1 MNNPNWSAIAAM
13 TDLRVI
19 GNGPKIPWHISEDF
33 RHFKKTTMGK
43 TIVVGRK
50 TFETLPP
57 LPGRDII
64 VLSNN
69 TTTLIN
75 GRLPISIETLK
86 KDYAEK
92 ELIFCGGGE
101 IYKALLSYFSKLI
114 LTKVHLNYPGDVFFP
129 KFESQF
135 KLTEIL
141 CQTPIYSIEIWN
153 QKK

>member
-33 RHFKKTTMGK
+33 KHFKRTTMGK
-43 TIVVGRK
+43 TIVVGRR

-75 GRLPISIETLK
+75 GRLPISIDTLK
-86 KDYAEK
+86 EKYWDK
-92 ELIFCGGGE
+92 ELIICGGGE
-101 IYKALLSYFSKLI
+101 IYKLLLPFVNQLI
-114 LTKVHLNYPGDVFFP
+114 LTKVHLNYEGNVFFP
-129 KFESQF
+129 KFESKF
-135 KLTEIL
+135 NLTETI
-141 CQTPIYSIEIWN
+141 CQTPIYSIEIW
-153 QKK
+153 KKK